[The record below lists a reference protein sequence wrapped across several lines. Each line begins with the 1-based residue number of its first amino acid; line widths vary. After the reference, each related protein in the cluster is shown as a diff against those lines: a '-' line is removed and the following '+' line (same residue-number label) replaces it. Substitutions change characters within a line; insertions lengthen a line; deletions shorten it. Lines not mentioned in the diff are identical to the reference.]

1 MEDNGREIGR
11 ETTILKNKDKNMQN
25 TILIILLIIV
35 LISIWFFYID
45 RKINIIKLTPKIEYK
60 IEYIDDYSFYM
71 TMKILETK
79 VGN

>member
-45 RKINIIKLTPKIEYK
+45 RKINIIVCMIK
-60 IEYIDDYSFYM
+60 
-71 TMKILETK
+71 
-79 VGN
+79 GNNRYCDA